1 MWPWQRAAEAEQR
14 AEENRRKRVGIDQLV
29 EHSRNVTEQ
38 YREAVRVNGF
48 TEMLQQAMRRK
59 EA

>member
-14 AEENRRKRVGIDQLV
+14 AEEAKRNRVAVDQLV
-29 EHSRNVTEQ
+29 EHSRNVTAE
-38 YREAVRVNGF
+38 YRDAVRRNGF

>member
-14 AEENRRKRVGIDQLV
+14 AEEAK
-29 EHSRNVTEQ
+29 ES
-38 YREAVRVNGF
+38 REAVDRLAAHSRLVTARYRDAVRLNGF